1 MESRVEQKLE
11 WKVRSKRNGTER
23 QKPQKQKGKW
33 SMGKN
38 GTETQKEEI
47 WDIKV

>member
-1 MESRVEQKLE
+1 M
-11 WKVRSKRNGTER
+11 ER
-23 QKPQKQKGKW
+23 QKPWKWKGKQ

-47 WDIKV
+47 WDITNLANDTLFVKD